1 MPKTS
6 RRKKCA
12 HAGCKKWSVSG
23 GTCQL
28 HAGPNGVG
36 EPTPEIPA
44 GEQVL
49 KMTDLERLTLVKSET
64 DCVNILLQLRNQ
76 ELENDEARRR
86 FAKEDQARSA
96 HREQL
101 LAIADARKAEQKR
114 VVTEIAE
121 RYKLDPQQ
129 MVYDP
134 ESGVLRDMRQ
144 ET

>member
-1 MPKTS
+1 MAKAKRQRCEHP
-6 RRKKCA
+6 
-12 HAGCKKWSVSG
+12 GCKKYQVNG
-23 GTCQL
+23 QNTCAI
-28 HAGPNGVG
+28 HVVTAPPG
-36 EPTPEIPA
+36 EV
-44 GEQVL
+44 VL

-64 DCVNILLQLRNQ
+64 ECMNILLQLRNQ
-76 ELENDEARRR
+76 ELENDEARRK
-86 FAKEDQARSA
+86 FAKEDQARAA